1 MHKVVAFFQKLLS
14 ERFYGQIVVR
24 FENGKITHV
33 EKIKTEAKWEFK
45 NLPE

>member
-1 MHKVVAFFQKLLS
+1 MHKIVTFLQKLFS
-14 ERFYGQIVVR
+14 ERFYGQVVLR

-33 EKIKTEAKWEFK
+33 EKIRTEEKWEFK

>member
-1 MHKVVAFFQKLLS
+1 MHKIIAFLQKLLS
-14 ERFYGQIVVR
+14 ERFYGQVVLK

-45 NLPE
+45 NLPG